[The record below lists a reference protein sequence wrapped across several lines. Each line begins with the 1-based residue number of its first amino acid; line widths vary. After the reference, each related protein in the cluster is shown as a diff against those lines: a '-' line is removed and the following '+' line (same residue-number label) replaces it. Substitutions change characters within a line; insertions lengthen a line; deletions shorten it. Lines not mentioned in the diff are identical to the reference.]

1 MSTSV
6 EVVIEVVDVAD
17 APPFTHKSQR
27 AKSKKK
33 LIFRRI
39 CLNPD
44 TIINGVTSRRVTRTE
59 TGIEIFLAYLIL
71 PRFDEE

>member
-1 MSTSV
+1 VSTSV
-6 EVVIEVVDVAD
+6 EVVVDVVDVAD

-27 AKSKKK
+27 AQSKKK

-44 TIINGVTSRRVTRTE
+44 TIISGVTSKTE